1 MLPSVPIFPVYK
13 FSDRLFG
20 IQYLIIFT
28 FIILSGTSET
38 FSYLVHIS
46 RILIDFVNENSESAL
61 KRQSTL
67 CSLVPHKNLLVA
79 QLDFLG
85 LIRYREIQHNIAMN
99 SANMLLMKGDK
110 PKQCQN
116 QVFLQGISR
125 RGVNI
130 SLFHNSQN
138 RGITGRISDWNDDCS
153 FSESATHCCLVETIV
168 QVKSPTLEFLFCWQ
182 FSQICL

>member
-46 RILIDFVNENSESAL
+46 RILIDFLNENSELAL

-85 LIRYREIQHNIAMN
+85 LIRYREI
-99 SANMLLMKGDK
+99 
-110 PKQCQN
+110 
-116 QVFLQGISR
+116 
-125 RGVNI
+125 
-130 SLFHNSQN
+130 
-138 RGITGRISDWNDDCS
+138 
-153 FSESATHCCLVETIV
+153 
-168 QVKSPTLEFLFCWQ
+168 
-182 FSQICL
+182 